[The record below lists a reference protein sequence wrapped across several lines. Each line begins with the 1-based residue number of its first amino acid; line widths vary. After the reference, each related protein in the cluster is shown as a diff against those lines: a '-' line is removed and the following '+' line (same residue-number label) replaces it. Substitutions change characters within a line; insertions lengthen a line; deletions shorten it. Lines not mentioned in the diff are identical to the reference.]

1 MIFLDTSAI
10 YALADEADP
19 NHERAKRLL
28 EHALEAEEDLLVHS
42 YILVESAALIQSRLG
57 LEQALRFLHESE
69 SFSIHW
75 VTPADHHKGVDVLR
89 RRRRR
94 KLSLVDCVSFVI
106 MRRLGVKR
114 ALAFDPDFEREG
126 FHLYQGGGGQ

>member
-10 YALADEADP
+10 YALADAADP

-28 EHALEAEEDLLVHS
+28 EQALEAGEDLLVHS
-42 YILVESAALIQSRLG
+42 YVLVESAALIQSRLG
-57 LEQALRFLHESE
+57 LDQALSFLQESE
-69 SFSIHW
+69 SFFIHW
-75 VTPADHHKGVDVLR
+75 VTPTEHRKGVDLLRKR
-89 RRRRR
+89 RRRR
-94 KLSLVDCVSFVI
+94 LSLVDCVSFVI

-126 FHLYQGGGGQ
+126 FRLYRGTTES